1 MQTSEAEKDWLRRI
15 CGGQPVTE
23 QKTAPAKE
31 AELFYGHA
39 GCGKTFFAEKMAE
52 EIGINF
58 MKIVPDDL
66 ACTWVHG
73 TQQKI
78 GEVFKDAEK
87 KAPTLLFFDE
97 FDAMVPKR
105 SGDEANQ
112 HYDSLFEPRICAD
125 FWLRRYEV

>member
-1 MQTSEAEKDWLRRI
+1 MWRI
-15 CGGQPVTE
+15 ERCIR
-23 QKTAPAKE
+23 QKPRKT
-31 AELFYGHA
+31 

-78 GEVFKDAEK
+78 GEVFKNAE
-87 KAPTLLFFDE
+87 
-97 FDAMVPKR
+97 
-105 SGDEANQ
+105 
-112 HYDSLFEPRICAD
+112 
-125 FWLRRYEV
+125 